1 MVRTWNSNWVERRQ
15 ILRKLCDPGLEAGDG
30 VGKGKDLH
38 FRGQDYRG
46 ARRHVCVCVCVH
58 THEGNYSATQ
68 WLARHK
74 DYSSPCEQSQNANR
88 KLDFM
93 SVGVLSSR
101 VVQKLI
107 QVTFEFSFV
116 WKTLNVLKFINPN
129 ALGKLNIQ
137 TYVSTFLQLFFRGTS
152 NYTQFLNCIW
162 TFSMIHSF

>member
-1 MVRTWNSNWVERRQ
+1 MIQGLKRGMEWGRAKTCTSGGRTTEE
-15 ILRKLCDPGLEAGDG
+15 PGGMC
-30 VGKGKDLH
+30 
-38 FRGQDYRG
+38 
-46 ARRHVCVCVCVH
+46 VCVCVCVH

-116 WKTLNVLKFINPN
+116 
-129 ALGKLNIQ
+129 
-137 TYVSTFLQLFFRGTS
+137 
-152 NYTQFLNCIW
+152 
-162 TFSMIHSF
+162 

>member
-1 MVRTWNSNWVERRQ
+1 M
-15 ILRKLCDPGLEAGDG
+15 
-30 VGKGKDLH
+30 GKGKDLH

-46 ARRHVCVCVCVH
+46 ARRHVCVCVRARACVCVH
-58 THEGNYSATQ
+58 ACVYVHMHEGNYSATQ

-101 VVQKLI
+101 GVQKLI

-116 WKTLNVLKFINPN
+116 
-129 ALGKLNIQ
+129 
-137 TYVSTFLQLFFRGTS
+137 
-152 NYTQFLNCIW
+152 
-162 TFSMIHSF
+162 